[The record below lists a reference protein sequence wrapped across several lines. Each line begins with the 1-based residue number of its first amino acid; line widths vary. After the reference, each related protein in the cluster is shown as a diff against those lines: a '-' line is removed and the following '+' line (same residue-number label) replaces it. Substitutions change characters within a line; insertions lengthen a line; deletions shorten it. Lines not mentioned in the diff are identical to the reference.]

1 MIFMNNMIKLNVALL
16 RRRVPNLTSAAKA
29 VGLRP
34 ATVSNLCTGKIPVG
48 RAEVKT
54 VATLAS
60 LANCTLDELLIR
72 GGRLEMIETGIKV
85 VDLFCPIVKG
95 GKIGFIAR
103 AQMGQLVL
111 LNELMVRLQEKRYK
125 LIFVDPGTNVPD
137 VAEAKKTSD
146 YVCENIEEVFKL
158 LNDLDKKEEAIIIAD
173 RAIVQSGDLFK
184 LNDQFEEA
192 GFPEITTFLYDPSGE
207 AVDEEDPY
215 GPLDTLIPFDLDL
228 ATRQMYPAVQP
239 VKAASTLLED
249 ALLDNNHLSI
259 QRRASKLLRR
269 YREIRVLVNN
279 IGEERIPESEIEL
292 YKRGQKLEAFLT
304 QPFYVAEEFTGQKG
318 EYVPAD
324 MTLAGVQ
331 KIIDGGADSLTP
343 DQLKY
348 TGKLIIE

>member
-1 MIFMNNMIKLNVALL
+1 MNSNIKLNVALL

-54 VATLAS
+54 LVALAS

-72 GGRLEMIETGIKV
+72 GSRLEMIETGIKV

-95 GKIGFIAR
+95 GRVGFVAR

-111 LNELMVRLQEKRYK
+111 LNELIVRLQGKGFK
-125 LIFVDPGTNVPD
+125 MIFIEADSIVPD
-137 VAEAKKTSD
+137 VVEAKAACD
-146 YVCENIEEVFKL
+146 HVCKSTHEVFEL
-158 LNDLDKKEEAIIIAD
+158 LNSMDKKEDAVVVAD
-173 RAIVQSGDLFK
+173 RAIVKTGDLF
-184 LNDQFEEA
+184 DMGDRFEQS

-207 AVDEEDPY
+207 AVDENDPY

-228 ATRQMYPAVQP
+228 ATRQLYPAVHP
-239 VKAASTLLED
+239 VKAVSTLLED

-259 QRRASKLLRR
+259 QRRAKKMLRR

-279 IGEERIPESEIEL
+279 IGEMKIPESEIEL
-292 YKRGQKLEAFLT
+292 YNRGQRLEAFLT
-304 QPFYVAEEFTGQKG
+304 QPFYVAELITNQEGV
-318 EYVPAD
+318 YVPVES
-324 MTLAGVQ
+324 TLAGVQ
-331 KIIDGGADSLTP
+331 KVIDGGADSLSP
-343 DQLKY
+343 DELKY
-348 TGKLIIE
+348 IGKL

>member
-1 MIFMNNMIKLNVALL
+1 MNNNLKLNVALL

-54 VATLAS
+54 VVALAS

-72 GGRLEMIETGIKV
+72 GSRLEMIETGIKA

-95 GKIGFIAR
+95 GRIGFVAR

-111 LNELMVRLQEKRYK
+111 LNELIFRLKEKGLK
-125 LIFVDPGTNVPD
+125 LIFMETESNHPD
-137 VAEAKKTSD
+137 VVEAKAACD
-146 YVCENIEEVFKL
+146 YVCKNTHEVYEL
-158 LNDLDKKEEAIIIAD
+158 VSDLKKKEDAVIIAD
-173 RAIVQSGDLFK
+173 RPVVQEGDLFS
-184 LNDQFEEA
+184 LTERFEQS

-207 AVDEEDPY
+207 VVDVEDPY

-228 ATRQMYPAVQP
+228 ATRQMYPAVHP
-239 VKAASTLLED
+239 VKAVSTLIED

-259 QRRASKLLRR
+259 QRRAKKLLRR
-269 YREIRVLVNN
+269 YREIRVLINN
-279 IGEERIPESEIEL
+279 IGEDSIPEQEMES
-292 YKRGQKLEAFLT
+292 YKRGQRLEAFLT
-304 QPFYVAEEFTGQKG
+304 QPFYVAEPVTKLEG
-318 EYVPAD
+318 EYVSAD

-343 DQLKY
+343 EQLKNI
-348 TGKLIIE
+348 GKL

>member
-1 MIFMNNMIKLNVALL
+1 MNNNIKLNVALL

-54 VATLAS
+54 IVALAS

-72 GGRLEMIETGIKV
+72 GSRLEMIETGIKV
-85 VDLFCPIVKG
+85 IDLFSPIVKG
-95 GKIGFIAR
+95 GKVGLVAR

-111 LNELMVRLQEKRYK
+111 LNELIIRLQEKGFIM
-125 LIFVDPGTNVPD
+125 IFIEAESHAVDV
-137 VAEAKKTSD
+137 VEAKEASD
-146 YVCENIEEVFKL
+146 HICRNADEVFDL
-158 LNDLDKKEEAIIIAD
+158 LSEMEQKENVIIIAD
-173 RAIVQSGDLFK
+173 RAIVKSGDLFSM
-184 LNDQFEEA
+184 NERFEEA

-207 AVDEEDPY
+207 AVDAEDPY

-239 VKAASTLLED
+239 VKATSTLLED

-259 QRRASKLLRR
+259 QRRARKLLRR

-279 IGEERIPESEIEL
+279 IGEDRIPEAEIEL
-292 YKRGQKLEAFLT
+292 YRRGQRLEAFLT
-304 QPFYVAEEFTGQKG
+304 QPFFVAETFTNQKG
-318 EYVPAD
+318 EYVPAE
-324 MTLAGVQ
+324 MTLHGVQ
-331 KIIDGGADSLTP
+331 KIIDGGTDSMTP
-343 DQLKY
+343 AELKY
-348 TGKLIIE
+348 TGKL

>member
-1 MIFMNNMIKLNVALL
+1 MNSNIKLNVALL

-54 VATLAS
+54 IVALAS
-60 LANCTLDELLIR
+60 LANCTIDELLIR
-72 GGRLEMIETGIKV
+72 GSRLEMIESGIKV
-85 VDLFCPIVKG
+85 VDLFSPIVKG

-111 LNELMVRLQEKRYK
+111 LNELIVRFQEKGFK
-125 LIFVDPGTNVPD
+125 MIFIEAESNVPD
-137 VAEAKKTSD
+137 VEEAKEACD
-146 YVCENIEEVFKL
+146 FVCKGAKDVFEL
-158 LNDLDKKEEAIIIAD
+158 LNSLENKEEAVIIAD
-173 RAIVQSGDLFK
+173 RAIVKSGDMFTM
-184 LNDQFEEA
+184 NEEFEQS

-207 AVDEEDPY
+207 AVDEDDPY

-239 VKAASTLLED
+239 VKATSTLLED

-259 QRRASKLLRR
+259 QRRARKLLRR

-279 IGEERIPESEIEL
+279 IGEDRIPESELEL
-292 YKRGQKLEAFLT
+292 YNRGQKLEAFLT
-304 QPFYVAEEFTGQKG
+304 QPFYVAEPFTNQMG
-318 EYVPAD
+318 EYVPTET
-324 MTLAGVQ
+324 TLAGVQ
-331 KIIDGGADSLTP
+331 KIIDGGADSQSP
-343 DQLKY
+343 QELKY
-348 TGKLIIE
+348 IGKL

>member
-1 MIFMNNMIKLNVALL
+1 MNNNIKLNVALL

-54 VATLAS
+54 VVALAS

-72 GGRLEMIETGIKV
+72 GSRLEMVETGIKV

-95 GKIGFIAR
+95 GKVGFVAR

-111 LNELMVRLQEKRYK
+111 LNELIVRLQEKNFK
-125 LIFVDPGTNVPD
+125 MVFVEADSTVPD
-137 VAEAKKTSD
+137 VVEAKEACDHICKNTG
-146 YVCENIEEVFKL
+146 EVFEL
-158 LNDLDKKEEAIIIAD
+158 LKKFEDKENAVIIAD
-173 RAIVQSGDLFK
+173 RAIVKSGDLFSM
-184 LNDQFEEA
+184 NERFEQE

-207 AVDEEDPY
+207 AVDADDPY
-215 GPLDTLIPFDLDL
+215 GPLDTLIPFDYDL
-228 ATRQMYPAVQP
+228 ATRQMYPAIQP

-259 QRRASKLLRR
+259 QRRAKKLLRR

-279 IGEERIPESEIEL
+279 IGEERIPETEIEL
-292 YKRGQKLEAFLT
+292 YHRGQRLEAFLT
-304 QPFYVAEEFTGQKG
+304 QPFYVAEPFTNKKG
-318 EYVPAD
+318 EYVTVET
-324 MTLAGVQ
+324 TLNGVQ
-331 KIIDGGADSLTP
+331 KIIDGGADSLSP

-348 TGKLIIE
+348 TGKL